1 MRITPR
7 GSMIMPLPLV
17 PATGLRVSALQRIL
31 MSAARVSRLSVLKE
45 NGSGAGAGGAGDGG
59 GGIGFAVISLFS
71 VLSEGFSTV
80 LPVDMTAVDKGGVA
94 EAVVSSFAEEKS
106 GGSGG
111 EVYKMAFISKAM
123 PKRRAQTINPASGR
137 CIEAIIPREFLK
149 RRRCSFHLRSS
160 FFKVESECTSKAGLV

>member
-1 MRITPR
+1 
-7 GSMIMPLPLV
+7 MIMPLPLV

-45 NGSGAGAGGAGDGG
+45 NGSGAGGAGDGG
-59 GGIGFAVISLFS
+59 GGIGFVVISLFS

-80 LPVDMTAVDKGGVA
+80 LPVDVTAVDKGGVA

-111 EVYKMAFISKAM
+111 EGYKMAVISKAM
-123 PKRRAQTINPASGR
+123 PKR
-137 CIEAIIPREFLK
+137 
-149 RRRCSFHLRSS
+149 
-160 FFKVESECTSKAGLV
+160 